1 MWTVLLMSDIQ
12 WISGWP
18 SLVRAVSCGYMRA
31 LSYEH
36 GILWLQGQ
44 SSLKRTAAHG
54 CNRGSLL
61 REQRPMAARAILSH
75 ENSGLWLQG
84 RSSLKRTA
92 AHGCKGDPLLREQG
106 PMAARAILS

>member
-1 MWTVLLMSDIQ
+1 MSDIQ

-54 CNRGSLL
+54 CKGDPLL
-61 REQRPMAARAILSH
+61 KEQRPMAARAILSH
-75 ENSGLWLQG
+75 ENSGPWLQG
-84 RSSLKRTA
+84 QSLLKRTA